1 MRSRRRMWKF
11 NKTIGFKIAAGYAA
25 LFFLS
30 YLVLAIIAYLAVGST
45 LARQERD
52 KILAEIESLSS
63 KYESGGWKAL
73 HDTIVEN
80 NRYRKNNPF
89 FTRVLAAN
97 DRQDLVFFPYHWE
110 EFDME
115 TLRDMYNPR
124 PGAWFRLPNRSLT
137 FDLEIMTARLFD
149 GSLFQVGISTQDRLT
164 VLGRLRGVFVTVS
177 GALILLAVAGG
188 ALFSRRVLLPL
199 RNLINTVSA
208 IESGKM
214 DARVSD
220 TQTGDELEELGDLFN
235 QMIEKISQLIRA
247 MGGALDSVAHDLRT
261 PMTRFRN
268 NAEKALQADA
278 PEAACREA
286 LQDCVEESDRI
297 LRMLGMLM
305 DISEAETGTMR
316 LLVKPV
322 ALSPLAEA
330 VVDMY
335 RYVADE
341 KGIRM
346 ETDFCDSAFIEADA
360 DRISQIMANLLD
372 NAVKYTP
379 ENGVVRVC
387 IEKVAETIMMR
398 VADSGIGILPEEID
412 RIWDRL
418 YRGARSTHRGLGLG
432 LSLVKA
438 VLHAHHGEIR
448 VSSTPGAG
456 SVFEIRLPAL
466 PPPAHLP
473 TP

>member
-1 MRSRRRMWKF
+1 MWQF
-11 NKTIGFKIAAGYAA
+11 EKTIGFKIAAGYAA

-30 YLVLAIIAYLAVGST
+30 YLLLAVIAYLAVGAT
-45 LARQERD
+45 LARQDRE
-52 KILAEIESLSS
+52 KVLGEIEGLSS
-63 KYESGGWKAL
+63 QYDSGGWQAL
-73 HDTIVEN
+73 HDTIVDN
-80 NRYRKNNPF
+80 NRHRKNNPF
-89 FTRVLAAN
+89 FSRLLAAG
-97 DRQDLVFFPYHWE
+97 DRQDRFFFPHHWE
-110 EFDME
+110 EFDLE
-115 TLRDMYNPR
+115 ALREMLNPR
-124 PGAWFRLPNRSLT
+124 PGVWFRLPNRSRT
-137 FDLEIMTARLFD
+137 FDLEIMTARLSD
-149 GSLFQVGISTQDRLT
+149 GGLLQVGISTQDRLA
-164 VLGRLRGVFVTVS
+164 VLDRLRGVFVTVC

-188 ALFSRRVLLPL
+188 ALLSRRVLMPL

-208 IESGKM
+208 IESGRM
-214 DARVSD
+214 DARVCD
-220 TQTGDELEELGDLFN
+220 AQTGDELAELGNLFN
-235 QMIEKISQLIRA
+235 RMIEKINQLIRA
-247 MGGALDSVAHDLRT
+247 MRGALDSVAHDLRT

-268 NAEKALQADA
+268 NAERALQADA
-278 PEAACREA
+278 PETACREA

-316 LLVKPV
+316 LVLKPV

-346 ETDFCDSAFIEADA
+346 ETDLCDSAFIEADA

-372 NAVKYTP
+372 NAVKFTP
-379 ENGVVRVC
+379 ENGVIRVG
-387 IEKVAETIMMR
+387 IEMISETVVVR

-448 VSSTPGAG
+448 VSSTPGTG
-456 SVFEIRLPAL
+456 SVFEIRLPAI
-466 PPPAHLP
+466 PPPAHP
-473 TP
+473 PIS